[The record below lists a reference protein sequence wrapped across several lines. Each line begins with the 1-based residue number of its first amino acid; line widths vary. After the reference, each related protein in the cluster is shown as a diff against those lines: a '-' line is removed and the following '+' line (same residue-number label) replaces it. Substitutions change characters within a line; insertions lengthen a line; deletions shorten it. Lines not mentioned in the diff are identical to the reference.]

1 MLDNIKLLLGLT
13 DDDSKDELLVAL
25 IESCINEAKNYTH
38 NNSIVNYETVIN
50 DMVIYRFNRLKTE
63 GIDAETY
70 SGVRFEYSA
79 DYPESILRQ
88 LRSHRKVMV
97 IHA

>member
-13 DDDSKDELLVAL
+13 DDDSKDEILMIL
-25 IESCINEAKNYTH
+25 IQRAINEAKNYTH
-38 NNSIVNYETVIN
+38 NDSIVDYENVID
-50 DMVIYRFNRLKTE
+50 DMVIFQFNRLGTE
-63 GIDAETY
+63 GISAESY
-70 SGVRFEYSA
+70 SGVTFNYSA

-97 IHA
+97 I

>member
-13 DDDSKDELLVAL
+13 DNSKDEVLMVL
-25 IESCINEAKNYTH
+25 IQRAINEAKNYTH
-38 NNSIVNYETVIN
+38 NNSIKDYENVID
-50 DMVIYRFNRLKTE
+50 DMVIYNYNRLGTE
-63 GIDAETY
+63 GLASESY
-70 SGVRFEYSA
+70 SGVDFKYSS

-97 IHA
+97 I

>member
-13 DDDSKDELLVAL
+13 DDDSKDDILMVL
-25 IESCINEAKNYTH
+25 IQRAINEAKNYTH
-38 NNSIVNYETVIN
+38 NDSIIDYENVID
-50 DMVIYRFNRLKTE
+50 DMVIFQFSRLGTQ
-63 GIDAETY
+63 GLDAESY
-70 SGVRFEYSA
+70 SGVTFNYSA

-97 IHA
+97 I